1 MYPKDPVAIILRQ
14 EMRSVPFLVRD
25 DLTVLVFGDLVIQT
39 IALDWVIAY
48 LELRGHSASGRSD
61 PLRYETVRIDILQPI
76 KMGFA
81 LVRLVAI
88 PKAVLCKQFLREAN
102 QPQVIVQ

>member
-1 MYPKDPVAIILRQ
+1 
-14 EMRSVPFLVRD
+14 MRSVPFLVRD
-25 DLTVLVFGDLVIQT
+25 DLTILVFGDLVIQT
-39 IALDWVIAY
+39 IALDRIVAH
-48 LELRGHSASGRSD
+48 LELGGHSTSGRSD
-61 PLRYETVRIDILQPI
+61 TPCLKTVRIDILQPI